1 VPQKV
6 ICGKCGKVIYRSED
20 LKPPDEIIEM
30 MGGKCPY
37 CGKELSF
44 IPLKIDIKLA
54 QQNPLE

>member
-1 VPQKV
+1 MPQRV
-6 ICGKCGKVIYRSED
+6 ICGKCGREIYRSED

-54 QQNPLE
+54 Q